1 MSHNHNHTHNHSHSL
16 QQLNLKRLAFVFGI
30 NLFFLVIEFVG
41 GLLTNSMA
49 LLSDAGHM
57 LTDVLALLIALLA
70 ARLAQRPPTPQKTF
84 GLLRAEVLGAFLNGA
99 SLVLV
104 VGVIFSEAV
113 RRLSAPPEVLG
124 GWMLPVAVAGL
135 FANGISV
142 WLLHADRKRNVN
154 MEGAFL
160 HMLADTLGSVGAII
174 AAVVIH
180 TTGWNLI
187 DPLASLFIGALI
199 LWGSIG
205 LLRKS
210 TRILLNATPAEL
222 NYREI
227 MDALLEFPHFA
238 EVYDLHIWSVT
249 DGVVILS
256 AHIRIKPEC
265 VDSAHRD
272 QCLLDAQKM
281 LHNRFGIEHA
291 TLQLETAD
299 HPKAERNI

>member
-1 MSHNHNHTHNHSHSL
+1 MSHNHTHSHGHNHP
-16 QQLNLKRLAFVFGI
+16 QPNLHRLKLVFGI
-30 NLFFLVIEFVG
+30 NLFFLTVEVIG

-57 LTDVLALLIALLA
+57 LTDVLALLIAIIA
-70 ARLAQRPPTPQKTF
+70 AKLAQRPPTPQKTF

-113 RRLSAPPEVLG
+113 RRLSAPPEILS

-135 FANGISV
+135 IANGLSV

-174 AAVVIH
+174 AAIIIH

-210 TRILLNATPAEL
+210 SRILLNATPAEI

-227 MDALLEFPHFA
+227 MDALLEFPHFD

-256 AHIRIKPEC
+256 AHIRINPEC
-265 VDSAHRD
+265 VDSSHRD
-272 QCLLDAQKM
+272 RCLLGAQQL
-281 LHNRFGIEHA
+281 LHERFGIEHA
-291 TLQLETAD
+291 TLQLETTD
-299 HPKAERNI
+299 HPKSERSI